1 MFTLMM
7 KMTEI
12 AQIYLGNINHNS
24 DLAKL
29 VKLETCLEVTLEE
42 SDRHKGRIHTH
53 TDSNVAIGIIK
64 SRDHS
69 LQSGDLFKTDS
80 GKLVLINLQE
90 QELMVLDL
98 SSLESN
104 ISATKLVN
112 LGHVLGNHHCPMIVR
127 GQKIYIQLATDK
139 LILEK
144 LIKDLNI
151 PSLQINYEVYSSTQ
165 NIIFEAHNHH

>member
-1 MFTLMM
+1 MN
-7 KMTEI
+7 KEI
-12 AQIYLGNINHNS
+12 AQTYVGNINHDS
-24 DLAKL
+24 DLATL
-29 VKLETCLEVTLEE
+29 VKIETCLTVTLQE
-42 SDRHKGRIHTH
+42 SDRHKGRIHAH
-53 TDSNVAIGIIK
+53 TDSNVELGIIK

-90 QELMVLDL
+90 SELMVLDL

-112 LGHVLGNHHCPMIVR
+112 LGHVLGNYHCPIIVR
-127 GQKIYIQLATDK
+127 EQKIYIHLATDK

-151 PSLQINYEVYSSTQ
+151 PSLQISYERTEVGNEIRS
-165 NIIFEAHNHH
+165 

>member
-1 MFTLMM
+1 MV
-7 KMTEI
+7 EI
-12 AQIYLGNINHNS
+12 AQTYMGNINHNS

-29 VKLETCLEVTLEE
+29 VQIEICLEVTLQE
-42 SDRHKGRIHTH
+42 SDRHKGRIHAH
-53 TDSNVAIGIIK
+53 TDSGMAVGIIK
-64 SRDHS
+64 SRDRS
-69 LQSGDLFKTDS
+69 LQSGDLFKTNS

-98 SSLESN
+98 SSLESDT
-104 ISATKLVN
+104 SATKLVN
-112 LGHVLGNHHCPMIVR
+112 LGHVLGNHHCPMMVR

-139 LILEK
+139 FILEK

-165 NIIFEAHNHH
+165 NITFESHNHH